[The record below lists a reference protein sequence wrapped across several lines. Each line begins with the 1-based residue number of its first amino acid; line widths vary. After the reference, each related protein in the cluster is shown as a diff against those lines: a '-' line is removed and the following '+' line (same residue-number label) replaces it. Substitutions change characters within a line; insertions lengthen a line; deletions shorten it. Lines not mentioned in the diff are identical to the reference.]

1 MLDLRVSIWL
11 PRSRP
16 SVEAIVCP
24 LLLILVLSQSGQDI
38 THNARLREADKHR
51 GARRY
56 DCHWAWSAPSLHVQG
71 SNAAVDGTTWG
82 QAVQQD
88 VITRFIANGTNGTAM
103 RPGSPSGDN
112 VSPFQMGCSGA
123 THPASHRYSVHWCR
137 ERTFL

>member
-1 MLDLRVSIWL
+1 M
-11 PRSRP
+11 
-16 SVEAIVCP
+16 CP
-24 LLLILVLSQSGQDI
+24 LLVPECHSCPSGQDI
-38 THNARLREADKHR
+38 TVLHVRKADKRR

-88 VITRFIANGTNGTAM
+88 VITRFIANGTNGTAL

-137 ERTFL
+137 ERIILVNDGETCSDES

>member
-1 MLDLRVSIWL
+1 MRK
-11 PRSRP
+11 
-16 SVEAIVCP
+16 
-24 LLLILVLSQSGQDI
+24 
-38 THNARLREADKHR
+38 ADKHR
-51 GARRY
+51 GGRRY

-123 THPASHRYSVHWCR
+123 THPASHRYSVHWYD
-137 ERTFL
+137 ERIILVKHEKLASLLR